1 LNAKKVYKQHILLEN
16 CNITNNTYQKI
27 SEIIQSS
34 LRAKADPAD
43 QIINSAFKKCAE
55 KYKMSLDDLKRIPLG
70 KGSPTLN
77 KETFISF
84 DDIYDTDSSGDLR
97 RNYIDDLT
105 VIVLTNKEYL
115 QSF

>member
-1 LNAKKVYKQHILLEN
+1 
-16 CNITNNTYQKI
+16 
-27 SEIIQSS
+27 
-34 LRAKADPAD
+34 
-43 QIINSAFKKCAE
+43 
-55 KYKMSLDDLKRIPLG
+55 MSLDDLKRIPLG
-70 KGSPTLN
+70 KDSPTLN